1 MIDTDVL
8 YNMQAEA
15 EGLRLGDTYP
25 VKQIQKIEN
34 YNYILEHL
42 EEAQTCID
50 LALAM
55 TGIQKRQLKTILE
68 DIDDVYNA
76 IEMQQE
82 EIEQKLEN
90 YLEYEGRY

>member
-15 EGLRLGDTYP
+15 DGLSLGDTYP

-55 TGIQKRQLKTILE
+55 TGIQKRQLKAILE

-76 IEMQQE
+76 IERQQE
-82 EIEQKLEN
+82 EIEQKLES